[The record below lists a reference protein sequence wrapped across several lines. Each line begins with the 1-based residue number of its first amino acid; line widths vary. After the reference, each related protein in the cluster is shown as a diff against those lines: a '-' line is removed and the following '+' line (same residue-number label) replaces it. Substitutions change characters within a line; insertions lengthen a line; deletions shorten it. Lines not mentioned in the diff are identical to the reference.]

1 MTRVVVA
8 GRWDGGDPA
17 LPTGEALGAVRR
29 GVLAGASD
37 PVVVTVPFGT
47 GPTFDEAVAALGS
60 QASFVRVPTDA
71 PSSREAGERVVDS
84 LRNGGTVIV
93 EGGHNSSP
101 DCGAGFLEGL
111 LDVPS
116 IDPRQPETFADTLT
130 RAQSLVAEAG
140 VDLVCAAS
148 TARPLLGLDSV
159 LAVAPNLEPIEAQD
173 TALTAA
179 LTQVFAHR
187 PLGRHQ
193 LLDGADVHPARQRG
207 SGAGGGVG
215 AVIAAIGG
223 RIVSTGDLL
232 SQLLD
237 LDDMMESCDLVIVA
251 EPELSSPLLAE
262 STLDCATRAA
272 ATHALPVV
280 AITHRSSLSHFEK
293 AEWGLHGVFETEG
306 SVTLEDA
313 GRRVARTWLR

>member
-1 MTRVVVA
+1 MKRVVVA
-8 GRWDGGDPA
+8 GRWDGGVPA
-17 LPTGEALGAVRR
+17 SPTGEALDAIRR
-29 GVLAGASD
+29 GVVAGASE
-37 PVVVTVPFGT
+37 PTVLTVPFGT
-47 GPTFDEAVAALGS
+47 GPTFDEAVAALDS
-60 QASFVRVPTDA
+60 RASFVRVPTDA
-71 PSSREAGERVVDS
+71 ASSREAGERVADS
-84 LRNGGTVIV
+84 LRNGAAVIV

-116 IDPRQPETFADTLT
+116 IDPRHPDALADALT

-159 LAVAPNLEPIEAQD
+159 LAVAADLEPIEAQD
-173 TALTAA
+173 TALTAS
-179 LTQVFAHR
+179 LTQAFAHR
-187 PLGRHQ
+187 PLGRQQ

-223 RIVSTGDLL
+223 RIVATGDLL
-232 SQLLD
+232 SSLLGLEAIID
-237 LDDMMESCDLVIVA
+237 GADLVIVA
-251 EPELSSPLLAE
+251 EPELASPLLAE
-262 STLDCATRAA
+262 STLDCVTRAA